1 VGLVALLLL
10 LMALPQGF
18 WETIFASQ
26 MAASP
31 RAGDILV
38 YAAYRGDLRTVK
50 ALLAHGVPVGAI
62 EHAEWRT
69 ALHAAAV
76 AGDVPMLRYL
86 LSQGSDINAL
96 DRSGDS
102 PLEVADSRGL
112 EASAR
117 FLQKQGAKRIRGDE
131 AQHQK
136 AIHDQVQEEIERL
149 DRAVAG
155 DKKIQDAIKKAERDQ
170 GK

>member
-1 VGLVALLLL
+1 
-10 LMALPQGF
+10 
-18 WETIFASQ
+18 
-26 MAASP
+26 
-31 RAGDILV
+31 
-38 YAAYRGDLRTVK
+38 
-50 ALLAHGVPVGAI
+50 
-62 EHAEWRT
+62 
-69 ALHAAAV
+69 
-76 AGDVPMLRYL
+76 MLRYL

-117 FLQKQGAKRIRGDE
+117 FLQKQGAKRIRGDQ

-136 AIHDQVQEEIERL
+136 AIHDHVQEEIERL